1 MADKRLLVV
10 LDGSA
15 VSKRAVKYVASL
27 ISRRRG
33 FRLCLVH
40 VLPPLPPRLLEHGGS
55 ENPATE
61 RRLENELRLERER
74 WVSSAK
80 SAAQKHVDDA
90 RTTFRKNGVP
100 AASIQTLFC
109 DPGEGRNAADDIL
122 RMAGGCKCRTIVV
135 GRQAVSWFH
144 ELFSQELPEELLRRG
159 KGFSIWIIE

>member
-1 MADKRLLVV
+1 MRDKRLLVV

-15 VSKRAVKYVASL
+15 MSKRAVQYVASL
-27 ISRRRG
+27 VSRRRG

-55 ENPATE
+55 EDPKKEAC
-61 RRLENELRLERER
+61 LQNELRLEREH
-74 WVSSAK
+74 WISTAK
-80 SAAQKHVDDA
+80 SAAQKHLDNA
-90 RTTFRKNGVP
+90 RTDFRKNGVP

-109 DPGEGRNAADDIL
+109 DPGEGRNTADDIL
-122 RMAGGCKCRTIVV
+122 RMAGGCKCRTVVV
-135 GRQAVSWFH
+135 GRESVSWFH